1 MGDGFVAEED
11 ETERQLVSAVD
22 GLSGSRKRPLS
33 NGNVSA
39 SVGETQNKFGFRS
52 ATDCD
57 VDEVSPES
65 YAETVSN
72 KNWRDSMTAEI
83 KALRNRGCWRVVRT
97 PQGAKLIKSKYVYNN
112 IIIFSLYLIISYT
125 YLIY

>member
-1 MGDGFVAEED
+1 MPKEVHN
-11 ETERQLVSAVD
+11 ERQSFGANDVLPRN
-22 GLSGSRKRPLS
+22 RKRPLS
-33 NGNVSA
+33 SGNVSA
-39 SVGETQNKFGFRS
+39 SIGETQNKFGVPS

-65 YAETVSN
+65 YAEAVRN

-112 IIIFSLYLIISYT
+112 IIIFSLYLIISYI